1 MSQIKSAMQIQ
12 GILVKQMHH
21 NCYHV
26 SIQPCYDKKIESFRG
41 TDVDLILTPKE
52 IIQFL
57 EEQKVQLLLLL
68 Y

>member
-1 MSQIKSAMQIQ
+1 
-12 GILVKQMHH
+12 MHQ

-41 TDVDLILTPKE
+41 DDVDLILTPKE

-57 EEQKVQLLLLL
+57 EEQKVFL
-68 Y
+68 